1 MKTIILKNVKLFK
14 DKKKNSFDK
23 ILITRDYSSGAGL
36 VLFIC
41 M

>member
-1 MKTIILKNVKLFK
+1 MLSCLKTR
-14 DKKKNSFDK
+14 KNSFDK

-36 VLFIC
+36 VFFIC